1 LSEAVLTESEFAH
14 RAAALEWVL
23 MDVDGVLTD
32 GRLVYSRSGETLKA
46 FHVRDGMGMRLAQ
59 RDGLKL
65 GLISSRAA
73 APLTRRAEDLHL
85 DAVLTGREAKGPAFD
100 DFLERYRTQP
110 QNVAFIGDDLQ
121 DLIVLARAGLAFAP
135 ADAVPE
141 VHAVAHYVLSAN
153 GGHGAV
159 REMIE
164 LILKARGSWDRL
176 LASFTF
182 AGE

>member
-1 LSEAVLTESEFAH
+1 LSEAVLTEAEFSR
-14 RAAALEWVL
+14 RATALEWVL

-32 GRLVYSRSGETLKA
+32 GRLYYSRSGETLKA

-65 GLISSRAA
+65 GVISSRAA
-73 APLTRRAEDLHL
+73 APLIRRAEDLRL
-85 DAVLTGREAKGPAFD
+85 NAVLTGREAKGPAFD
-100 DFLERYRTQP
+100 EFLDRFHTKP

-141 VHAVAHYVLSAN
+141 VRAVAHHVLAN
-153 GGHGAV
+153 GGGHGAV

-164 LILKARGSWDRL
+164 LILRARGSWDRL

>member
-1 LSEAVLTESEFAH
+1 MSEALLTAAEFSR
-14 RAAALEWVL
+14 RATALEWVL
-23 MDVDGVLTD
+23 MDVDGVLND
-32 GRLVYSRSGETLKA
+32 GRLHYSRSGESLKT
-46 FHVRDGMGMRLAQ
+46 FHVRDGMGMRLAR

-65 GLISSRAA
+65 GLISSRTS
-73 APLTRRAEDLHL
+73 APLAHRAEELQL
-85 DAVLTGREAKGPAFD
+85 DAVLTGRDAKGAAFD
-100 DFLERYRTQP
+100 DFLEKYGTAP

-141 VHAVAHYVLSAN
+141 VQAVAHHILSSN
-153 GGHGAV
+153 GGNGAV